1 MLNRTL
7 SDKLLALARQ
17 FPVVS
22 VTGPRQS
29 GKTTLTRMVFRDY
42 DYISLED
49 PDEREFAHGDPKG
62 FLKRFTDGVIL
73 DEIQRAPALL
83 SYIQG
88 IVDSDRSPGRFV
100 LTGSQQLRVMEKV
113 SQTLAGR
120 TAIVIL
126 LPFSLYELLGEPSS
140 DPWKIDTLPDKRK
153 KPPFTLEKILYQG
166 LYPRIYDKKLDA
178 QDWLSAYYRT
188 YVERDVRD
196 IANIGNLETFQRFVK
211 LCAGRTGQLLN
222 HSSLA
227 SDCGVS
233 HTTARHWISI
243 LEAGFIIHLLPPH
256 HANFSKRIIKS
267 PKLYFLD
274 TGLLC
279 YLLRIREPDDI
290 LVHAMKGA
298 IFETFV
304 VSELYKA
311 FAHRGEIPPL
321 YFWRDRTGHEV
332 DIVVDTGKKLV
343 PVEIKSGETIVSSLL
358 DGLRYFVSLGSP
370 ASKTGVLI
378 HGGEALYRREN
389 FVVRPWYQCS

>member
-1 MLNRTL
+1 MIKRTL

-126 LPFSLYELLGEPSS
+126 LPFSLYELIGEPSS

-166 LYPRIYDKKLDA
+166 LYPRIHDKKLDA

-196 IANIGNLETFQRFVK
+196 IANIGNLETFQRFVR

-227 SDCGVS
+227 SDCGIS

-311 FAHRGEIPPL
+311 FAHRGEMPPL